1 MADPRHALG
10 TDAEDVV
17 ARWLMAADWRVVE
30 RRLRI
35 ARLGEIDVLAIDP
48 AGALVA
54 VEVRARRT
62 PRAGAAAFSVD
73 PRCVERLRH
82 TLAAAAAER
91 RVRASGLRVDL
102 VTVEPAEVPG
112 RWRLRRLAGI
122 G

>member
-17 ARWLMAADWRVVE
+17 ARWLMAAHWRVVE

-35 ARLGEIDVLAIDP
+35 ARLGEIDVLAI
-48 AGALVA
+48 VA

-73 PRCVERLRH
+73 PRRVERLRH